1 MKKFISLFLTLMLAL
16 SAAVLP
22 AFADDAATV
31 SATVAAV
38 EKYGNLDMD
47 ETALAAFEAAGFE
60 AGDIIHVTFGETALD
75 IPYGTNYSDV
85 DTGNLVIRNNGT
97 MIIVAINMGNFAGT
111 YNCAVGDTLTFTM
124 GEKAGY
130 AYEYMLHQLKRTNAR
145 EDYASDEVFA
155 NFREV
160 TTTGMGSGAVYRSAS
175 PINNEIARAAYADD
189 LAEKAGIKTVMNLA
203 DSAEAIATYRAAEDF
218 DSPYYAALYDDGK
231 VVTLNMGVDIASADF
246 GTKLVEGLNFLAEGE
261 APYLFHCTEGKDR
274 AGFTA
279 IVVEA
284 LMGAAYEEIVDDY
297 MLTYENYYG
306 IEKGGE
312 QWNAVA
318 ESNVIASLTTVVCGK
333 EKGADISSEDLS
345 AAAEKY
351 LVSNGMT
358 AAQVET
364 LKTKL
369 GTPVEKPVTSAAETA
384 APLVSLEDD
393 AELTRIQLMAM
404 LYEKVKAQG
413 KGFVAQGSWLFPL
426 DFTDMTEIPEG
437 FYETAAWLYMN
448 KIVLGYPDGKLAP
461 NELINREQAVTM
473 LWRLAQTLGVDVSV
487 GEDTNILS
495 YDDAFDISSYA
506 CGAFQWACGAGV
518 RGFANGDG
526 EGHILPKDIVT
537 FKEAKEFIESFTE
550 LQ

>member
-22 AFADDAATV
+22 AFADDTAATV

-85 DTGNLVIRNNGT
+85 DTGNLVIRNNGA

-111 YNCAVGDTLTFTM
+111 YNCAVGDTLTFSM

-160 TTTGMGSGAVYRSAS
+160 TTTGMGDNVIYRSAS

-203 DSAEAIATYRAAEDF
+203 DSADNIAAYRAAEDF
-218 DSPYYAALYDDGK
+218 DSPYYAALYDAGK

-284 LMGAAYEEIVDDY
+284 LMGATYEEIVNDY

-306 IEKGGE
+306 VEKDGE
-312 QWNAVA
+312 QWTAIA
-318 ESNVIASLTTVVCGK
+318 DSNVIASLTTVVCGK

-351 LVSNGMT
+351 LTSNGMT
-358 AAQVET
+358 AEQIKA

-369 GTPVEKPVTSAAETA
+369 STSIEAPVT
-384 APLVSLEDD
+384 PLVVLEDD
-393 AELTRIQLMAM
+393 AVLTRIQLMGM
-404 LYEKVKAQG
+404 LYDSVKAQG
-413 KGFVAQGSWLFPL
+413 KGFAADGTWMFPL
-426 DFTDMTEIPEG
+426 NFTDMAEIPEG
-437 FYETAAWLYMN
+437 FYESAAWLNMN
-448 KIVLGYPDGKLAP
+448 KVVAGYTNGKLGP
-461 NELINREQAVTM
+461 NDQVSREQAVTM
-473 LWRLAQTLGVDVSV
+473 LWNLAKALGVDVSV

-506 CGAFQWACGAGV
+506 VGAFQWACGAGV
-518 RGFANGDG
+518 EGFANGDG
-526 EGHILPKDIVT
+526 EGHILPKNNVT
-537 FKEAKEFIESFTE
+537 FKQAKDFIKSFE
-550 LQ
+550 EIK